1 MVSVKSGH
9 VFERSLI
16 EKYLKEYGK
25 CPITGE
31 LLTQDD
37 LVPVKSGKSLKPRH
51 APSTSIPGL
60 IGLFQNV
67 RPPLNLKHTRCCTGG
82 ASRCRRACSATSRC
96 HLELSDAK
104 LVHVFPMSEVR
115 STGDKMSCALPLVPD
130 TRSWVLALR
139 GGRRSPCEPIPL
151 LNVLAGINRSW
162 THSGISCVRC
172 HVLVAHAASREQQA
186 ARRLVAMGQPESI

>member
-67 RPPLNLKHTRCCTGG
+67 RPPLNLETRKMLYCRSYAMSQSVLCDISLPPRAVRRQAC
-82 ASRCRRACSATSRC
+82 AS
-96 HLELSDAK
+96 LP
-104 LVHVFPMSEVR
+104 HVRVQIDWR
-115 STGDKMSCALPLVPD
+115 
-130 TRSWVLALR
+130 
-139 GGRRSPCEPIPL
+139 
-151 LNVLAGINRSW
+151 
-162 THSGISCVRC
+162 
-172 HVLVAHAASREQQA
+172 
-186 ARRLVAMGQPESI
+186 